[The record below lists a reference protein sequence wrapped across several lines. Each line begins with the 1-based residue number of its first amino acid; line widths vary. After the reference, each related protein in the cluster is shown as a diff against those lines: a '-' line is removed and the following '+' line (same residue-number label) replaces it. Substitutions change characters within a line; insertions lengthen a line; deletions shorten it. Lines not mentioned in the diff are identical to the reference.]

1 MKTSINQSFTMSK
14 LEFTNSLEMYIN
26 SKLNKV
32 FAAFKLLNLV
42 LNHNNTFRLY
52 KSEHKEIF
60 TATFNIIEKNNSE
73 IKIIGNIS
81 VRKNWQSSILEPFV
95 TWAFILILA
104 PLYAIGY
111 GLNNISS
118 KNIKVAMLI
127 ICFLYLVIA
136 SYKIYKYIKKRYEV
150 RKQNNI
156 KEFINEINEIFEFI
170 RNQRAT

>member
-1 MKTSINQSFTMSK
+1 
-14 LEFTNSLEMYIN
+14 
-26 SKLNKV
+26 
-32 FAAFKLLNLV
+32 
-42 LNHNNTFRLY
+42 
-52 KSEHKEIF
+52 
-60 TATFNIIEKNNSE
+60 E

-81 VRKNWQSSILEPFV
+81 IRKNWQSSILEPFV

-156 KEFINEINEIFEFI
+156 KEFINNINEIFEFI
-170 RNQRAT
+170 RNQRAN